1 MRFLIAETFLRSLD
15 RLDVRAR
22 AVAKQAAFDF
32 QANPNRPG
40 THLHRLVRV
49 RGQGLWS
56 LRVGRDVRIIVH
68 RDGEDVVLCHADHH
82 DRAYAWAERRT
93 ISLRAADSDCV
104 AEVIE
109 VVERTQEVGPA
120 AGSISAVGIDAPSR
134 CTARESPVALPLR
147 GPSRGALR
155 LRRRATAPLSGGACG
170 ARSEEPAPL
179 LELFR
184 LARRQGAIAEELPS
198 TAGRPARRAT
208 IAQPAR
214 VRAAL
219 VAVVLALSGL
229 AAATARVTAARC
241 GLGDPAALAFAVGV
255 TAAAAAGAA
264 ACLTWRAVA
273 RPLSVALDEVAR
285 LGEAMRAGRLDAR
298 VDPARIPTTLWPIAD
313 ELNGVVEAF
322 VHPFRESATVLEGLA
337 CADAVESTTAP
348 RTGELERHRA
358 AVGALAH
365 FLLLGGG
372 DLRRLVASAG
382 GQTDPAGAGRAPSR
396 DHAA

>member
-1 MRFLIAETFLRSLD
+1 MRFLIAETFMRSLD

-22 AVAKQAAFDF
+22 AVVKQAVFDF
-32 QANPNRPG
+32 QANPTRPG
-40 THLHRLVRV
+40 THLHRLARP

-56 LRVGRDVRIIVH
+56 LRVDRDVRIIVH
-68 RDGEDVVLCHADHH
+68 RDGEDVVLCHTDHH

-93 ISLRAADSDCV
+93 ISLRAADIDCA

-109 VVERTQEVGPA
+109 VVERTQAVGPA
-120 AGSISAVGIDAPSR
+120 AGSISAGGVDAPSR
-134 CTARESPVALPLR
+134 CTPREGPAALPRR
-147 GPSRGALR
+147 GPSRSTLR
-155 LRRRATAPLSGGACG
+155 LRRRATAPLSGGVCG
-170 ARSEEPAPL
+170 SRSEEPAPL

-198 TAGRPARRAT
+198 AAGCPAPRAT
-208 IAQPAR
+208 VAPPAR
-214 VRAAL
+214 VKAAL
-219 VAVVLALSGL
+219 AAVVLALSGL
-229 AAATARVTAARC
+229 AAATAHVAAARC
-241 GLGDPAALAFAVGV
+241 GVALAFAAGV
-255 TAAAAAGAA
+255 TAAAAAGAVV
-264 ACLTWRAVA
+264 CLTWRAVA
-273 RPLSVALDEVAR
+273 WPLSVALDEVAR

-322 VHPFRESATVLEGLA
+322 VRPFRESATVLEGLA
-337 CADAVESTTAP
+337 CADAVESSTAA

-372 DLRRLVASAG
+372 DLRHLVASAG
-382 GQTDPAGAGRAPSR
+382 GQTDPAGAGRSPAR